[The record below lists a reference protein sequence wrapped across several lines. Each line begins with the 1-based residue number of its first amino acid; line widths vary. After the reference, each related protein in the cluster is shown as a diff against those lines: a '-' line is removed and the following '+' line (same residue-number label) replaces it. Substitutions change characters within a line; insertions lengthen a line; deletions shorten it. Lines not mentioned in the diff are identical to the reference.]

1 MFMKKLVLS
10 ALLSG
15 ILAPFA
21 HAQTTQ
27 VVDNQDPGFS
37 ITAGTWVSSASIGGF
52 IGDNYLN
59 TGDTTSFNQVQWELT
74 TTDGSNYDVAAR
86 WTAFGNRT
94 SRATYSITHANGVT
108 QVTVNQRVN
117 GGEFVSL
124 GVFESPTLVQLSN
137 DGIDGFVV
145 ADAIQAQPTGGE
157 TTGSASINLDAC
169 FGDEYFDDGTGLV
182 KYDPTVHTD
191 IDSSTQFVYRGEE
204 LISHLYSNSF
214 RSNIIYIRNISD
226 HSVNFFYEPTLYNQ
240 ASGQIFT
247 VGDPALDGVFNSSNT
262 PTSSAGAIMPP
273 HSAARLRTGTIS
285 NSSAFYGEAKI
296 YWQTSECLSS
306 APMMTSSEVIVSTS
320 SVFAVS
326 AEYIN
331 DGNPW

>member
-10 ALLSG
+10 AMLSG
-15 ILAPFA
+15 ILAPLA

-59 TGDTTSFNQVQWELT
+59 TGDTTSFNQVQWQLT
-74 TTDGSNYDVAAR
+74 TTDSSNYDVAAR

-108 QVTVNQRVN
+108 HVTVNQRIN

-124 GVFESPTLVQLSN
+124 GVFESPTRVQLSN

-145 ADAIQAQPTGGE
+145 ADAIQAQPTAGE
-157 TTGSASINLDAC
+157 TTGSANINLDAC

-182 KYDPTVHTD
+182 KYDPALHTD
-191 IDSSTQFVYRGEE
+191 IDNSTQFVYRGEE
-204 LISHLYSNSF
+204 YIVPIFLSPTRGMSF
-214 RSNIIYIRNISD
+214 HIRNLSA
-226 HSVNFFYEPTLYNQ
+226 SNLNFFYTPNFFDDVTGLRITQPTTL
-240 ASGQIFT
+240 SGTFT
-247 VGDPALDGVFNSSNT
+247 ESNSPLFIS
-262 PTSSAGAIMPP
+262 GATLPP
-273 HSAARLRTGTIS
+273 DQLATIS
-285 NSSAFYGEAKI
+285 HGFGSRRALVDGKVRWETTDCLKTAPIISTVETTIIGSGAFRGISI
-296 YWQTSECLSS
+296 Y
-306 APMMTSSEVIVSTS
+306 P
-320 SVFAVS
+320 
-326 AEYIN
+326 IN
-331 DGNPW
+331 NGNPW